1 MSLLDLPNYVREISP
16 MLYYVAIFLGAS
28 AIVPYLYTLLA
39 GILKLLF
46 RKRLNLKQRY
56 G

>member
-1 MSLLDLPNYVREISP
+1 MSLLDIPNYVREVSP
-16 MLYYVAIFLGAS
+16 TLYYIAIFLGAT
-28 AIVPYLYTLLA
+28 AIVPYLYTILA
-39 GILKLLF
+39 GIVKLLF